1 MRKEIKETEIRRLN
15 RYGNIYAALLALT
28 VLSAVPL
35 AAWMGWYALI
45 PWAALAGV
53 TMYFAV
59 KVEKVKKDND
69 IHTKKSSRLRKD
81 GGWTRWRPSR
91 SLENVTTKRC
101 CTRLEARQ
109 SVS

>member
-1 MRKEIKETEIRRLN
+1 M
-15 RYGNIYAALLALT
+15 
-28 VLSAVPL
+28 LSAVPL

-69 IHTKKSSRLRKD
+69 IHTYKEIVAFTEGRRLD
-81 GGWTRWRPSR
+81 
-91 SLENVTTKRC
+91 
-101 CTRLEARQ
+101 
-109 SVS
+109 